1 MRALVGARLAH
12 CTQPP
17 RPRLGLRLGRQAQRS
32 SPGGSAFVPGA
43 LREGFRA
50 REIPCGPGTARAG
63 AIAVSAFS
71 ASERRV
77 CECTE
82 IGARRLNS
90 ATMWRV
96 EAMVQIDS
104 RSEVSPT

>member
-1 MRALVGARLAH
+1 MRALVGAWIAH
-12 CTQPP
+12 GAQAP
-17 RPRLGLRLGRQAQRS
+17 RPRFGLRLGRKAQRS
-32 SPGGSAFVPGA
+32 SSGGSAFVPGA

-50 REIPCGPGTARAG
+50 PEIPCGPGTPRAR

-96 EAMVQIDS
+96 ETMDQTDPMNEIS
-104 RSEVSPT
+104 ST